1 MARAWFAFI
10 GTGNPILPENY
21 ILSEDIPACRNGFT
35 ICAIYAADSGG
46 ETPSL
51 ISRNMRRYIA
61 NGLTNGV
68 AEPRLPVAAK
78 KYVYMRPST

>member
-1 MARAWFAFI
+1 MARAWFAYL

-21 ILSEDIPACRNGFT
+21 ILSEDIPACRNGFS
-35 ICAIYAADSGG
+35 ICAIYANDSAG
-46 ETPSL
+46 ENPIV
-51 ISRNMRRYIA
+51 ISRNMRKYIA

-68 AEPRLPVAAK
+68 AEPRIPIEAK